1 MEIKHICLKYEVP
14 KATPEEQS
22 LFEECNRVA
31 HWQRGIP
38 GSIVAALLVVGG
50 IKRGLLLTHPNAHH
64 LYQAYIR
71 TVIVI
76 ELSHTSNLIGNDDR
90 PDSFQFLIASQ
101 LILNLRASPR

>member
-1 MEIKHICLKYEVP
+1 MTYLIGNQLHLLKYEVP

-22 LFEECNRVA
+22 LFEECNRMA

-64 LYQAYIR
+64 LYQAC
-71 TVIVI
+71 V
-76 ELSHTSNLIGNDDR
+76 
-90 PDSFQFLIASQ
+90 Q
-101 LILNLRASPR
+101 